1 MAKSSPQP
9 NRTRATPANPSASAG
24 QRRILWI
31 AVGVVLAAVIAV
43 IVVAVSTGGS
53 DAPKD
58 ITLLQVQPVK
68 ISGNPLPV
76 PEAGAPD
83 NAPGIALPR
92 IDGKTFGSRSISIK
106 AGKPTLVIAI
116 NRADP
121 DVEAEVKAIVQ
132 WHHSDQTPAALNV
145 VTLVTGPGRDT
156 ASDPVSSWLVREEWP
171 FPVLV
176 DDTNSSAAAALGF
189 LSTPAI
195 LISDKAG
202 VVKYRVLGAIPV
214 DRLVQELKEQLGL

>member
-1 MAKSSPQP
+1 MPKPSPQP
-9 NRTRATPANPSASAG
+9 NRQSADSTASAG
-24 QRRILWI
+24 QRRILWV
-31 AVGVVLAAVIAV
+31 ALGVVVAAVVAV
-43 IVVAVSTGGS
+43 IVVVLATGDSGT
-53 DAPKD
+53 PKR

-68 ISGNPLPV
+68 ISGEPLPA

-83 NAPGIALPR
+83 NAAGKPVPR

-121 DVEAEVKAIVQ
+121 DVEAEVKALVQ
-132 WHHSDQTPAALNV
+132 WHHAELTPTALNV

-176 DDTNSSAAAALGF
+176 DDANSAAAAALGF
-189 LSTPAI
+189 LGTPAI
-195 LISDKAG
+195 LIVDKDG
-202 VVKYRVLGAIPV
+202 VVRYRVLGAIPI
-214 DRLVQELKEQLGL
+214 DRLVQELKDQLGL